1 MSGKIIE
8 ILADGFEEVE
18 AIAPLDLW
26 RRCGITVILAA
37 VSGKS
42 ATGAHGVTV
51 NCDIGLDEADFS
63 GCDAVFL
70 PGGMPGS
77 LNLRNDPRVI
87 AGIKETVR
95 SGGIAAA
102 ICAAPMVLAEAG
114 VLTGRRAAMYPSA
127 ELRNRYCPGIEFEEI
142 PAVRDGNIITGRG
155 PGAAFALALRTA
167 EALGMGDAAVAAADG
182 MLIDG
187 ASR

>member
-1 MSGKIIE
+1 MTKKIIE

-18 AIAPLDLW
+18 ALAPLDLW
-26 RRCGITVILAA
+26 RRCGITVISAA
-37 VSGKS
+37 LSGNS

-51 NCDIGLDEADFS
+51 QCDISLDDADFS

-77 LNLRNDPRVI
+77 LNLYNDPRVI
-87 AGIKETVR
+87 AGLQETVR

-102 ICAAPMVLAEAG
+102 ICAAPMVLARAG
-114 VLTGRRAAMYPSA
+114 LLTGRRATMYPSP
-127 ELRNRYCPGIEFEEI
+127 ELRSRYCPGIEFEEI

-155 PGAAFALALRTA
+155 PGAAFALALRLA
-167 EALGMGDAAVAAADG
+167 EALEMGDAAEAAADG